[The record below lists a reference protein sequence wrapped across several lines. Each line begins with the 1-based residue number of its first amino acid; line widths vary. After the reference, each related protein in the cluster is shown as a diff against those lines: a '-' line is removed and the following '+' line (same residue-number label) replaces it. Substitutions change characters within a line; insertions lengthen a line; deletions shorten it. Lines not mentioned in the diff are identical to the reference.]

1 MSGKVYLIGA
11 GPGDFGLLTL
21 RAKEVLE
28 TADVVVY
35 DALAVAS
42 NLPPGQRVKCE
53 PSRASCQ
60 GVLSLES
67 FSVDGCR
74 AC

>member
-28 TADVVVY
+28 TAERTQS
-35 DALAVAS
+35 AS
-42 NLPPGQRVKCE
+42 MWAR
-53 PSRASCQ
+53 
-60 GVLSLES
+60 
-67 FSVDGCR
+67 
-74 AC
+74 